1 MLPERLELV
10 IRSLCHTSHPYQGDM
25 TFLSHPRF
33 FLVFPL
39 DGSQLRPIVINV
51 RGDEKTMASELGLLV
66 VDFWQQWATTARYR

>member
-1 MLPERLELV
+1 
-10 IRSLCHTSHPYQGDM
+10 M